1 MIVSAVVAMSGPA
14 DVRAQFRPSLP
25 AKDDQPT
32 VRFTGAARSSGV
44 QPFVFDAMSHVRMRV
59 RINGFWA
66 DAILDTG
73 AARTVLDEAFAR
85 RLGLA
90 TRPGFLV
97 AGITGTTT
105 GSWAEPVSLSLGD
118 LTLDHLRAGLLDLN
132 QVTAAAGAP
141 ASVLIGHDLF
151 ERTIADFDFTG
162 STVAFVDPSVSMLIP
177 PGHTVP
183 MGMTPRGTPYV
194 SVSLNGRPP
203 INAALDIG
211 YNGSIMVSPDYAAA
225 GGLLTDRRVSTVASI
240 GAEGPSVNQVASCDR
255 MDFAGSR
262 LTDVPL
268 EIPRAWNRPIP
279 AVLGLDVIRRFRMVT
294 EFGRQRVSL
303 IPDPSLSG
311 TPLPKD
317 RSGLGARPTADGIV
331 VVHVAAASPAEALGI
346 RAGDVIEEIN
356 GHRADLD
363 YVRSHPRMG
372 MGPVGTRFVLRF
384 NDGRVVSLTLSEY
397 Y

>member
-1 MIVSAVVAMSGPA
+1 MSGPA
-14 DVRAQFRPSLP
+14 GVRAQLHAAPTD
-25 AKDDQPT
+25 DDQPT
-32 VRFTGAARSSGV
+32 MRFTGAAHSSGI
-44 QPFVFDAMSHVRMRV
+44 QPFVLDAMSHLRTRA
-59 RINGFWA
+59 RINGFWV

-73 AARTVLDEAFAR
+73 AARTVLDEAFAH
-85 RLGLA
+85 RLGLVA
-90 TRPGFLV
+90 RPGFLV

-118 LTLDHLRAGLLDLN
+118 LTLNHLHAGLLDLN

-151 ERTIADFDFTG
+151 ERTIADFDFTR
-162 STVAFVDPSVSMLIP
+162 STVAFVDPSVSMRFP

-194 SVSLNGRPP
+194 SISINGRSP
-203 INAALDIG
+203 IQAALDIG
-211 YNGSIMVSPDYAAA
+211 YNGSVMVSPGYAAT
-225 GGLLTDRRVSTVASI
+225 GRLLEGRRVSTVASI
-240 GAEGPSVNQVASCDR
+240 GAEGLSVNQVASCDR
-255 MDFAGSR
+255 MDFAGSQ
-262 LTDVPL
+262 LTDIPL
-268 EIPRAWNRPIP
+268 EIPRAWNRTIP

-303 IPDPSLSG
+303 IPDPGLSG

-317 RSGLGARPTADGIV
+317 RSGLGARPTHDGIV

-346 RAGDVIEEIN
+346 KAGDVIEQIN

-363 YVRSHPRMG
+363 YVRRHPRMG
-372 MGPVGTRFVLRF
+372 MGPVGTRFVLQF
-384 NDGRVVSLTLSEY
+384 NDGRAVILTLSEY